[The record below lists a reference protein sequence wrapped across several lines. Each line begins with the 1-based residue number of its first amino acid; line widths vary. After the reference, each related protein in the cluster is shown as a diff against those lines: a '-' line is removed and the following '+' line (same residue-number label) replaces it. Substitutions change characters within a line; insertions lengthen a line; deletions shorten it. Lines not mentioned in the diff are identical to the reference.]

1 MKAIGFDIVLDD
13 SKVVAA
19 VRSLKAELGSIS
31 GVAKDIRVNV
41 NKKDMAA
48 LRKQLRDSL
57 NVKVNI
63 GITDSKLKNLKDVG
77 VQLNSGLAQAVQNMD
92 LFLVK
97 LREAEKLS
105 RKVGSNL
112 GSSGGGGSG
121 GGGRTNNG
129 SRAGIGDPGGSRSQ
143 LSAFSGFIRG
153 GQSFT
158 SQVGAYASGFGR
170 LGLAIGLPIAAA
182 ASMVRAFGQAIGQ
195 INEFGARQAELAA
208 VLGTTRDGIGQ
219 LTEQAKQLGSTMA
232 FTAVEISGA
241 QVELAKLGFTE
252 EDILSSTEAVARFAV
267 IAGAK
272 IPDAAEAAGAAMLS
286 FGLDATEMDRV
297 ISVMGVGTAK
307 TALDFEKLKVGIGTT
322 FATAKTFGLEI
333 EDVTALLGE
342 LSNKGLSGSVAATA
356 TRNILLNLSDG
367 AGKLR
372 KTLAGLGVNEVKGL
386 DGIVGALRALNNE
399 GIDLATTFELTD
411 KRSVNAFN
419 TFLRGSGALVSLR
432 DSLIDVSEEAKV
444 MEQQRLN
451 SLSGAT
457 ILYQSAVERLNLTLG
472 GATGTEG
479 ILQGVVMGFSD
490 MINAISDLIE
500 LDPGEAVRR
509 QGQAAVALLKSLQDS
524 NISLALRKRII
535 AEINLSYGDL
545 LDGLDLEK
553 ASYDDIADLIR
564 EVNDEYE
571 TKTEN
576 AKNST
581 EFQDSLKE
589 EEEILKRQRDLIVQI
604 NKGLENRSIG
614 EKVGDFFKNYADTF
628 FGTNFTEK
636 SNPDELNQKFKDQRS
651 TTFGTIKSNIEN
663 TLNADVDQ
671 EAFLRKTRG
680 VGLLSPGTD
689 AAEAE
694 VYIRKLDK
702 IKESVSTIYEFGRK
716 FSKDDYRG
724 VGGDLSKVDKY
735 LNYLNEIKKQETG
748 IRQKVVID
756 EIKRVEKGVEDRRKP
771 GNVNVIGKKGG
782 GSGKAD
788 ALEGSIDYLEEQY
801 NNLIKKIESVPNE
814 ADRIFFQKKSEEA
827 KVFLD
832 QSRDLVKSRAKITE
846 EEQLKSDKNL
856 FEAQRIEADKNAK
869 LLISDEK
876 LLEKVITRNKLE
888 EQLRGLSAEE
898 KLLKAKF
905 DKGLDKTGE
914 YEAKKVEIEQKTE
927 EIRLNN
933 QGIGLRNF
941 AVLKEMEYRENVK
954 AAENIIKNEEDRKT
968 YIELLTLQLSK
979 FRIEQEKKFGKDFT
993 DEQKKQLED
1002 LEKQTQEKLVLL
1014 GTTYSGI
1021 APEAANISGTGG
1033 RKSKA
1038 DNVFIGAAT
1047 KLGSGLLGKDNLKK
1061 EDYEKYQND
1070 LKDLETQRLISIA
1083 QIEVEL
1089 AGSDEDKKAKAEYEL
1104 HKLRLGYQQELFDRK
1119 QSDLDKEKDKT
1130 AKMYD
1135 TIKQAAANVGK
1146 VLSSLFDYQRTEV
1159 DNRVESELESV
1170 DTVYQARLESAKG
1183 NEAETERIEKEY
1195 AAKKTAINKKAAE
1208 ERKQIAL
1215 KEAYIQLALGVI
1227 EAIPNVAAMAVAALI
1242 GGIQIA
1248 AIQKQKFKVGGFT
1261 PKGNGQPD
1269 ETGSVPVGVVHNDE
1283 YVAPTKQIRKYPG
1296 LFRFLD
1302 SDRRKFASGGFT
1314 TGVPLGG
1321 MSMGMTEQQMNMM
1334 AEIIA
1339 SRTAESVGNAAYS
1352 ATYGGTKNGAKDG
1365 IIKVNR
1371 ENASRSNSVKVNTF

>member
-13 SKVVAA
+13 AKVIAA
-19 VRSLKAELGSIS
+19 VKALKAELGSIS
-31 GVAKDIRVNV
+31 GVAKDIKVNL

-48 LRKQLRDSL
+48 LRKQLRESL

-63 GITDSKLKNLKDVG
+63 GITDGKLKNLKDAG

-92 LFLVK
+92 LFLVR
-97 LREAEKLS
+97 LREAERLS
-105 RKVGSNL
+105 RRIGSNM
-112 GSSGGGGSG
+112 GGGVGGSG
-121 GGGRTNNG
+121 SRVNGG
-129 SRAGIGDPGGSRSQ
+129 SRVGVGDPGSSRSQ

-170 LGLAIGLPIAAA
+170 LGLAIGLPIAAV
-182 ASMVRAFGQAIGQ
+182 ASLVRGFGQAISQ
-195 INEFGARQAELAA
+195 INDFGAKQAELAA
-208 VLGTTRDGIGQ
+208 VLGTSRDGIGQ

-241 QVELAKLGFTE
+241 QIELAKLGFTK
-252 EDILSSTEAVARFAV
+252 EDILSSTEAVARFAI

-297 ISVMGVGTAK
+297 ISVLGVGTAK

-333 EDVTALLGE
+333 EDVVSLLGE
-342 LSNKGLSGSVAATA
+342 LSNKGLSASVAATA

-367 AGKLR
+367 GGKLR
-372 KTLAGLGVNEVKGL
+372 KTLAGLGINEVKGL
-386 DGIVGALRALNNE
+386 DGIVKSLRALNNE
-399 GIDLATTFELTD
+399 GIDLTSTFELTD

-419 TFLRGSGALVSLR
+419 SFLRGSGSLVSLR
-432 DSLIDVSEEAKV
+432 DSLRDVSEEAKV

-479 ILQGVVMGFSD
+479 ILQAVVMGFGD

-509 QGQAAVALLKSLQDS
+509 QGVAAVSLLKSLQDS

-545 LDGLDLEK
+545 LGGLDLEK
-553 ASYDDIADLIR
+553 ASYEDIGNLIR
-564 EVNDEYE
+564 DVNFEYKRKQE
-571 TKTEN
+571 ISI
-576 AKNST
+576 NST
-581 EFQDSLKE
+581 EFQRSLKE
-589 EEEILKRQRDLIVQI
+589 EEEILQRQRDLIIDI
-604 NKGLENRSIG
+604 NKGLENRSFG
-614 EKVGDFFKNYADTF
+614 EKVGDFFKNYSDTF
-628 FGTNFTEK
+628 FGTSFTEK
-636 SNPDELNQKFKDQRS
+636 LGSADLDQKFKDQRIY
-651 TTFGTIKSNIEN
+651 TFGTIKRSLDN
-663 TLNADVDQ
+663 TGNVDLDQ
-671 EAFLRKTRG
+671 ESFLRKTRG
-680 VGLLSPGTD
+680 RDSVLIPGTD
-689 AAEAE
+689 AAEASVYLKKLEGIRAE
-694 VYIRKLDK
+694 VSD
-702 IKESVSTIYEFGRK
+702 IYNLGKK
-716 FSKDDYRG
+716 FSKDDFKG
-724 VGGDLSKVDKY
+724 VGEDLSVVDKY
-735 LNYLNEIKKQETG
+735 LEYLTKIKKEQTG
-748 IRQKVVID
+748 FRQSVILD
-756 EIKRVEKGVEDRRKP
+756 EIKRVEKLIEGRRKP
-771 GNVNVIGKKGG
+771 GNGG
-782 GSGKAD
+782 GASD
-788 ALEGSIDYLEEQY
+788 PLEGSIDLLEKRY
-801 NNLIKKIESVPNE
+801 NDLVKQIESVPTE
-814 ADRIFFQKKSEEA
+814 AERIRIQAQAEQA
-827 KVFLD
+827 KVSLD
-832 QSRDLVKSRAKITE
+832 QARDLVKSRAKITE
-846 EEQLKSDKNL
+846 EEQLKADKNL
-856 FEAQRIEADKNAK
+856 FEAQRYEADKNAK
-869 LLISDEK
+869 LLIEDEK
-876 LLEKVITRNKLE
+876 LLEKVLTRNRLE
-888 EQLRGLSAEE
+888 EQLRSLSAEE

-914 YEAKKVEIEQKTE
+914 YEAKKLEIEQKTE

-941 AVLKEMEYRENVK
+941 AILKELEYRENVK

-993 DEQKKQLED
+993 DEQKKQLDD
-1002 LEKQTQEKLVLL
+1002 LEKQMKEKLVLL
-1014 GTTYSGI
+1014 GTTFSGI
-1021 APEAANISGTGG
+1021 TPEAVNISGTKTREGSAN
-1033 RKSKA
+1033 SK
-1038 DNVFIGAAT
+1038 FIDKAFD
-1047 KLGSGLLGKDNLKK
+1047 LGKGLLGNEKLTK

-1070 LKDLETQRLISIA
+1070 IKDLETQRLIEVA
-1083 QIEVEL
+1083 EIEKSKTKE
-1089 AGSDEDKKAKAEYEL
+1089 GSDERKAAEYEL
-1104 HKLRLGYQQELFDRK
+1104 FKLRLGYQQELAERK
-1119 QSDLDKEKDKT
+1119 QSDLDKEKEKSE
-1130 AKMYD
+1130 KIYD
-1135 TIKQAAANVGK
+1135 AIRKAAANVGK
-1146 VLSSLFDYQRTEV
+1146 VASSFFDYQRADLESRS
-1159 DNRVESELESV
+1159 DSELESI
-1170 DTVYQARLESAKG
+1170 DTIYQARLEAAQG
-1183 NEAETERIEKEY
+1183 NQAETERIEKEY
-1195 AAKKTAINKKAAE
+1195 AQKKKAAEKKAAE
-1208 ERKQIAL
+1208 ERKQIAI

-1227 EAIPNVAAMAVAALI
+1227 EAIPNVAAMAVAALV

-1248 AIQKQKFKVGGFT
+1248 AIQKQKFKFGGFT

-1296 LFRFLD
+1296 LFKFLD
-1302 SDRRKFASGGFT
+1302 SDRRKFANGGFT
-1314 TGVPLGG
+1314 TGIPIGG

-1352 ATYGGTKNGAKDG
+1352 ATYGGTKNGAKEG